1 MCKPSLLV
9 KILYIILL
17 LFIAIGCK
25 DGSLNKNLDTSVI
38 DPSNNY
44 TKEDYNNYFKNS
56 AQNQHNQKYN
66 EQFDYGDENPIQP
79 FLAEPVKPL
88 INSDKLVT
96 LSVSEDIDV
105 KDVLIELAR
114 LAEIDIELDPKIKS
128 GIILKVKDKPLS
140 EVVDRVAMLAGL
152 RYRIL
157 DNVLRVEIDTPYL
170 ESYPVDFLNLTRTN
184 KSTYKVNVGLQSGS
198 ASDGATTGNAS
209 TSEIVAEQAGNLWAT
224 VGQDIKQIVDADKS
238 IFKDAGGSIASSYVS
253 LNKEAGMINLF
264 ARDRVHKIAKT
275 YIAKIKSNVSAQ
287 ALIEAKVVEVTLRDE
302 FQSGINWNMLER
314 NSVGFDINFANPI
327 GSFTTGAGEITYG
340 VLNGLGKASYNKR
353 FDSTTTSNLISAV
366 KLMELFG
373 ITRTLSSPR
382 IHAMNNQQAVLSFAR
397 NHVYFQLK
405 IESTSQASTT
415 TTSGATDTQVTSE
428 LKTVPI
434 GLIINL
440 QPSIN
445 LETNEITMNIRPTIS
460 KIVDN
465 KKDPSIVYAL
475 ASQSLEGVNTSDLSS
490 EVPVVEIKELDSIL
504 KIKSGEVMVIGGM
517 MEERVANTDSG
528 VPGFKDLPLLG
539 NLFKSSGKTKEIVQ
553 TVIFI
558 KATIVP
564 SSSNYNAKDKE
575 LVDKFGGSDTNQF
588 NLRPL
593 N

>member
-1 MCKPSLLV
+1 MLV